1 MNREMFTGIDE
12 TLQWIHGLIPNG
24 MKPGTQRMEWMLAR
38 IGNPEHRI
46 RAVHV
51 GGTNGKGSTV
61 SYLRNIYQQAG
72 LKVGTF
78 ISPYITSFNE
88 RIMVSG
94 VPISDEDLIKA
105 ANIVYPLTKA
115 VEAETD
121 LGLPA
126 EFETVTMI
134 SFVYFGKMNP
144 CDLVIYEVG
153 LGGRLDSTNV
163 IHPLVS
169 VITNVAMDHMKQL
182 GNTITSIA
190 GEKAGIIKNGV
201 GIITTAEHPDALK
214 VIRKQAQEKQ
224 SDLYVLG
231 SQFSVTATGHDGSG
245 EHFNFDAAYLHE
257 KGLTL
262 RMRGAHQLKNAAAA
276 LMVVDYLETFFDI
289 HADDQAIRSGLAKTA
304 WPGRFEQMSDQPL
317 IIIDGAHNVQGTE
330 ALVETVRRYYPG
342 RAIHVLYAAL
352 EDKQY
357 EKMVRLIE
365 TVASEITLTTIPLP
379 RAADSSLLF
388 KASRHPKKREDS
400 DWKHALE
407 RMISGTGDR
416 DVLLICGSLYF
427 ISLVR
432 AELLKGKKVA
442 QNEVK

>member
-1 MNREMFTGIDE
+1 MFTKIDE
-12 TLQWIHGLIPNG
+12 TLQWIHGLIPHG

-61 SYLRNIYQQAG
+61 SYLRHIYQQAG

-88 RIMVSG
+88 RIMING

-126 EFETVTMI
+126 EFETVTML

-190 GEKAGIIKNGV
+190 REKAGIIKNGV

-214 VIRKQAQEKQ
+214 VIREQAKAKQ
-224 SDLYVLG
+224 SNLYVFG
-231 SQFSVTATGHDGSG
+231 SEFTVTATGHDADG
-245 EHFNFDAAYLHE
+245 EHFNFDATYLHE
-257 KGLTL
+257 KDLIL
-262 RMRGAHQLKNAAAA
+262 QMRGVHQLKNAAAA
-276 LMVVDYLETFFDI
+276 LMTVDYLDTFFGI
-289 HADDQAIRSGLAKTA
+289 HAEDQEIRNGLRDTA
-304 WPGRFEQMSDQPL
+304 WPGRFEQMSDKPR

-330 ALVETVRRYYPG
+330 ALVETVHRYYPG

-352 EDKQY
+352 KDKQY
-357 EKMVRLIE
+357 EKMVQLIE
-365 TVASEITLTTIPLP
+365 TVASEITLTTIPFP
-379 RAADSSLLF
+379 RAAGSRLLYD
-388 KASRHPKKREDS
+388 ASRHPLKREDP
-400 DWKHALE
+400 DWKHALNV
-407 RMISGTGDR
+407 MINGTGDQE
-416 DVLLICGSLYF
+416 VLLICGSLYF

-432 AELLKGKKVA
+432 AELLSRRKAA
-442 QNEVK
+442 QSH

>member
-1 MNREMFTGIDE
+1 MFTQIDE
-12 TLQWIHGLIPNG
+12 TLEWIHSLIPHG
-24 MKPGTQRMEWMLAR
+24 MKPGTQRMEWMLAQ

-61 SYLRNIYQQAG
+61 SYLRHIYQQAG
-72 LKVGTF
+72 LKVGAF

-88 RIMVSG
+88 RIMING
-94 VPISDEDLIKA
+94 VPISDEDLVKA

-115 VEAETD
+115 VEEETD

-126 EFETVTMI
+126 EFETVTML
-134 SFVYFGKMNP
+134 SFVYFGRMNP

-190 GEKAGIIKNGV
+190 REKAGIIKSGV

-214 VIRKQAQEKQ
+214 VIRNQAKAKQ

-231 SQFSVTATGHDGSG
+231 SQFTVTGTGHDPSG
-245 EHFNFDAAYLHE
+245 EHFNFDATYLHE
-257 KGLTL
+257 KDLTL
-262 RMRGAHQLKNAAAA
+262 HMRGEHQLKNAAAA
-276 LMVVDYLETFFDI
+276 LMVVDYLSTFFGI
-289 HADDQAIRSGLAKTA
+289 HVEDQEIRAGLEDTA
-304 WPGRFEQMSDQPL
+304 WPGRFEQMSDKPR

-330 ALVETVRRYYPG
+330 ALVATVHRYYPD
-342 RAIHVLYAAL
+342 RQIHVLYAAL

-357 EKMVRLIE
+357 EKMVQVIE
-365 TVASEITLTTIPLP
+365 TVASEITLTTIPFP
-379 RAADSSLLF
+379 RAAGSSLLYN
-388 KASRHPKKREDS
+388 ASRHPEKTEDP

-407 RMISGTGDR
+407 QMIHETGDQ

-432 AELLKGKKVA
+432 AALLNRKKA
-442 QNEVK
+442 MQGRLS